1 MGEVLAIA
9 EATKKPKRY
18 TCRFSAYSENPNAK
32 YLLCGTDDQGKKV
45 FFFRMN
51 VTGLQDRV
59 FGPYSSRSMAI
70 QCFDLVLESVLT
82 SFCEVQNVGRN
93 KHNGMEHV
101 ALPMDLAAVDMV
113 AS

>member
-9 EATKKPKRY
+9 EEMKQPKRS
-18 TCRFSAYSENPNAK
+18 TCRCSAHSENPNAK

-70 QCFDLVLESVLT
+70 HCFDLVLETVLT

-93 KHNGMEHV
+93 KHHGMEHV
-101 ALPMDLAAVDMV
+101 PLPTDLAAVDRV
-113 AS
+113 PR